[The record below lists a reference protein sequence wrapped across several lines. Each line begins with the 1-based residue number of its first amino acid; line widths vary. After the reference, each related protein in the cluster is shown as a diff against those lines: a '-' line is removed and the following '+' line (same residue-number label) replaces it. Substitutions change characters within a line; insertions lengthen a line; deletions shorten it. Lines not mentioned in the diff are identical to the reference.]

1 MPEGVEVRKFADI
14 LIHNLVGHNIT
25 AVNILNGR
33 YTKKPF
39 DGYRE
44 LVAMLPARVVSVKCK
59 GKMTYIELRSVNGA
73 GSGGRSED
81 LNVEGRKTVW
91 LINTLGLTG
100 GWTVAA
106 REKKDLHDYK
116 GIRYLKSSG
125 SGSGSVSGSV
135 SGLGIAGGKNGEKD
149 GETDKEMVFA
159 YPVIWEYISNNNMSE
174 WFERAVNHLNVEF
187 VMDNNRFGYFYDQLS
202 FGTLKLLENK
212 KDLDKKLGELGADML
227 EKETT
232 FEVFDKAICKGTNKT
247 KPVGNVIV
255 NQRLISGVGNYLR
268 ADALWMARV
277 SPFRKVD
284 ELSKEEK
291 ERIYKSIRALMWG
304 DFNPSEAKKLGY
316 ISADF
321 KIPHDYG
328 REFFVYRQE
337 KDINGRKIEKREL
350 YEGSQKRTIFWVPD
364 VQNG

>member
-14 LIHNLVGHNIT
+14 LIHNIVGHNLT
-25 AVNILNGR
+25 DVNILKGR
-33 YTKKPF
+33 YTKKVF
-39 DGYRE
+39 DGYNE
-44 LVAMLPARVVSVKCK
+44 LISMLPAKVISVKCK
-59 GKMTYIELRSVNGA
+59 GKMTYIELHSK
-73 GSGGRSED
+73 
-81 LNVEGRKTVW
+81 KTDKTAW

-100 GWTVAA
+100 GWTAA
-106 REKKDLHDYK
+106 ANEKKGLADFK
-116 GIRYLKSSG
+116 GIRYLKG
-125 SGSGSVSGSV
+125 SIKKEGDS
-135 SGLGIAGGKNGEKD
+135 KEKGCD
-149 GETDKEMVFA
+149 NQEMVFA
-159 YPVIWEYISNNNMSE
+159 YPLIWEYISNNNMSE
-174 WFERAVNHLNVEF
+174 WFEHALNHLNVEF
-187 VMDNNRFGYFYDQLS
+187 VMDNHRVGYFYDQLS
-202 FGTLKLLENK
+202 FGTLKLLETQ

-232 FEVFDKAICKGTNKT
+232 FEIFDNAICKGTNKA
-247 KPVGNVIV
+247 KPIGNVIV
-255 NQRLISGVGNYLR
+255 NQKLVSGVGNYLR

-304 DFNPSEAKKLGY
+304 DFNPTEAKKLGY
-316 ISADF
+316 ITADF

-337 KDINGRKIEKREL
+337 TDLNGRKVQKREL
-350 YEGSQKRTIFWVPD
+350 YEGSQKRTIFWVPE